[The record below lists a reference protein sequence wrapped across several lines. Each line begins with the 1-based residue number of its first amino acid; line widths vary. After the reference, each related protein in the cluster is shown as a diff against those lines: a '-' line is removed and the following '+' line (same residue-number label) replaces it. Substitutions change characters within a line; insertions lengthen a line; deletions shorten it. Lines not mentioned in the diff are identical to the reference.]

1 MRSREYTMNLSL
13 HLTTIGSQI
22 NLWTLQHTA
31 ASRLFLSVMPLT
43 LALALAVA
51 HRNPTYLVHNYH
63 IAPACGS
70 KTPTRSDENR
80 ICGYSASNCAAVKS

>member
-1 MRSREYTMNLSL
+1 MNLVLRLS
-13 HLTTIGSQI
+13 TIGNQI

-51 HRNPTYLVHNYH
+51 HRNPALIHHNLH

-70 KTPTRSDENR
+70 SGGGGGG
-80 ICGYSASNCAAVKS
+80 C